1 VRANDNITDPLKM
14 VVLGDSLTAGYGLE
28 EQDNFPSQLERAL
41 QSKGHTISI
50 SNAGVSGDTST
61 GGLERLEWSLAD
73 GGYDVLAVALG
84 ANDGLRGVDPQ
95 LTRRNLEQI
104 IIQARKLNPD
114 VKIILLG
121 MLAPPNLGPEYAK
134 IFNDIYPYLSEKYDL
149 PLYPFF
155 LDGVVM
161 NKNLNQS
168 DGIHPNEK
176 GVKTIVENMAPF
188 FENILVNLDNG
199 Y

>member
-1 VRANDNITDPLKM
+1 M